1 MSCGIKLNHLRFF
14 RKSKLFRIK
23 TCPIEILF
31 KLIQT
36 DSDLM
41 HLMKKSFW
49 SFFRIMKSINW

>member
-36 DSDLM
+36 NS
-41 HLMKKSFW
+41 
-49 SFFRIMKSINW
+49 N